1 MTSTHLT
8 TIHRY
13 PPVGG
18 GADPKAA
25 IFARSFRPDSNND
38 EAIIDGVTL
47 APHISSIVQRRDF
60 GTTVHYSA
68 IGSTMLRIST
78 GRAGQR
84 SQRLLP
90 ERVAFEL
97 PAGFG
102 RSITLVPAERKR
114 VLGPSRARRQST
126 PPWQLRHLKS
136 EVAARTATAISQP
149 LTGHGRTERMTL
161 YVASMVDERDLTII
175 HAFAASMATSET
187 EFRRRLAGRAG
198 WKTASTATVTSG
210 FDPSEP
216 IAAYLLPDSIAEIL
230 ADVRDDPRS
239 ILADGLDVFVEHRF
253 AMERFVSAPLCRYD

>member
-1 MTSTHLT
+1 MTNTHLT
-8 TIHRY
+8 TIHRHL
-13 PPVGG
+13 PVGG
-18 GADPKAA
+18 YADPKAA
-25 IFARSFRPDSNND
+25 ILARFYRPESNCD

-47 APHISSIVQRRDF
+47 APHASLIVQRRDF
-60 GTTVHYSA
+60 GTIVHYSA
-68 IGSTMLRIST
+68 VGSTLLRVST

-84 SQRLLP
+84 PQRLLP

-102 RSITLVPAERKR
+102 RSIALVPLERRR
-114 VLGPSRARRQST
+114 VLAPSRARRQST

-136 EVAARTATAISQP
+136 EVAARTATATSQP
-149 LTGHGRTERMTL
+149 LTGRGHTERLTL
-161 YVASMVDERDLTII
+161 YVASMVDERNLTII

-230 ADVRDDPRS
+230 ADVRDDPCS

-253 AMERFVSAPLCRYD
+253 ATERFVSAPLCRYD